1 MYHSN
6 LAIIFSENK
15 FALQNQTSIKFTKT
29 ICTPKTNIITSD
41 TMELSD
47 EMWKEFGY
55 VKSSKN
61 RTKVMKSLDG
71 ETKIPTQIAKD
82 TEILQNHISSVLKQ
96 LREHGLVECINPE
109 ARKGRLYR
117 LTGKCEKIV
126 DKL

>member
-47 EMWKEFGY
+47 EMWKEVGFVISSGY
-55 VKSSKN
+55 RS
-61 RTKVMKSLDG
+61 KVMKSLDG

-82 TEILQNHISSVLKQ
+82 TEILQNHISAMLKQ
-96 LREHGLVECINPE
+96 LGEHGLVECTNS
-109 ARKGRLYR
+109 
-117 LTGKCEKIV
+117 
-126 DKL
+126 